1 MSMESL
7 KDKLLLFLTEGICMD
22 DIHILPICD
31 DYDLWYATVECELLP
46 HQKDLV
52 NPAGFSIGRAYL
64 NPEANVP
71 CIIWKKDVRIGYIV
85 FRKWHDQSAN
95 SWSYY
100 IDKSHQGKGYGTTA
114 AKLAVKVLK
123 SVDPS
128 APVKLSIE
136 QNNKHAQR
144 LYTSIGFCH
153 SGEMDGD
160 DLVFAY

>member
-1 MSMESL
+1 
-7 KDKLLLFLTEGICMD
+7 MD
-22 DIHILPICD
+22 DIRIQPICD

-64 NPEANVP
+64 NPETNVP

-100 IDKSHQGKGYGTTA
+100 IDKSHQGKGYGTAA

-123 SVDPS
+123 SVDPA
-128 APVKLSIE
+128 APVKLSVE
-136 QNNKHAQR
+136 QNNKQAQR
-144 LYTSIGFCH
+144 LYTSIGFCY

-160 DLVFAY
+160 DLVFVY